1 MVRPRH
7 FPQLVETT
15 QTVTTPSPS
24 GTIRNRPADAI
35 ESKAAVDSDDEEGST
50 MGRWGRCLL
59 GVVVL
64 LQAGVVPASASVPRV
79 LVAEDFSAVW

>member
-1 MVRPRH
+1 
-7 FPQLVETT
+7 
-15 QTVTTPSPS
+15 
-24 GTIRNRPADAI
+24 
-35 ESKAAVDSDDEEGST
+35 